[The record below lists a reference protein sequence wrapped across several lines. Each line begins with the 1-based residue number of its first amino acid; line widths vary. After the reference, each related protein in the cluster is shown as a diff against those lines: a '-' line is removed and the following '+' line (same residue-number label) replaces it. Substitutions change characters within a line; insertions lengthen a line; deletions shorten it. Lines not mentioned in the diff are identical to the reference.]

1 MSQKGLFFM
10 KGYIMRTLINT
21 LNPYSYELLDN
32 FKDLKEKYPN
42 VAKLLEERY
51 DTNKSWANS
60 QIYLFP
66 NYSDYALY
74 ELKSGMYYHYD
85 HELDEEFFDTNPFN
99 FINYAKFGRQL
110 VKLRLNYDITINVKT
125 NTIIHVTIPFKEI

>member
-1 MSQKGLFFM
+1 MHILM
-10 KGYIMRTLINT
+10 NT
-21 LNPYSYELLDN
+21 LNPYNYELLDN
-32 FKDLKEKYPN
+32 FKELKEKHPGL
-42 VAKLLEERY
+42 AKLLEERY
-51 DTNKSWANS
+51 DIKNSWANN

-99 FINYAKFGRQL
+99 FVNHAKFGRHL
-110 VKLRLNYDITINVKT
+110 VKLRLNYDITINTKT